1 MRDHDT
7 LTTPGAARES
17 APIAMDAIIAN
28 RGRQWER
35 TV

>member
-1 MRDHDT
+1 MSNHDT
-7 LTTPGAARES
+7 PTTPVTARES